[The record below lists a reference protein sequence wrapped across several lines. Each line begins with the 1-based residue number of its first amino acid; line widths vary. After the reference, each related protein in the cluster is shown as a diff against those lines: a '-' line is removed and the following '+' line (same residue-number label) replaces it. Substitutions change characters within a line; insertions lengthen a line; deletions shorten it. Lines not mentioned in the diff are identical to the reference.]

1 MERFKRIFNKLITWG
16 FLEKNPIYDEEE
28 RVRYLLEKEIQA
40 FSKHLKMLYTV
51 NERLCLYFSLYCH

>member
-16 FLEKNPIYDEEE
+16 FLEKNPIYDDNITLNDEKE

-40 FSKHLKMLYTV
+40 FLKH
-51 NERLCLYFSLYCH
+51 